1 MSSPEDRVKKIVE
14 RRGVSPKNQKL
25 MWARMA
31 ICKHHLLKMGVVT
44 REDFDKEEARLVADI
59 ERSIEN
65 NVRKELGIEP
75 VK

>member
-1 MSSPEDRVKKIVE
+1 LSSVEDRVKKIVE
-14 RRGVSPKNQKL
+14 RRGISPKNQKV

-31 ICKHHLLKMGVVT
+31 VCKHYLIKTGAIT

-59 ERSIEN
+59 SRNIEN
-65 NVRKELGIEP
+65 NVRKELGLEP